1 MNPSDL
7 SLQDFKA
14 SPQFQAMGTDDKVR
28 AMSLYFSANEQK
40 LQNAGATSE
49 HWTTFAQ
56 LKRESLNEL
65 TPESL
70 KPVNMPTVTEP
81 EVGAMENFGNAF
93 YKGLASFAENIYF
106 QLIKDD
112 PVGAQTFRENMDR
125 MHPTRSGFSETLGTV
140 TSNVAPS
147 LLALATVP
155 LTGGASGAT
164 LAATLFQA
172 SAFSANAAGGALGQ
186 IREFERTT
194 GQDVGQFK
202 TATVMAGHALAEMVF
217 EGISFAG
224 AAKIAKV
231 GFLKLSDIAAGKLGQ
246 TLAAGSAEATQKG
259 LKETLESFAKTH
271 GAKFMREIG
280 GIATTEGATEFATQ
294 VAQNWATGFYN
305 KDVKLM
311 DGASQ
316 AAYLGALGG
325 TVMGPF
331 AMALGHASQQKLHKS
346 LVESDKKAIEFL
358 QKETPAAKID
368 YDENDRLTGTFAEV
382 IGANTEAAGMA
393 GIGVVPVRI
402 PDENA
407 FRGTTVGNTTFVNV
421 AHPDF
426 AGGNAEAMAQYIF
439 DHERW
444 HATFNKIPQT
454 REFLATVIKS
464 SPEFSAYN
472 IRMSEATA
480 RMYQNLGAEV
490 PTPAGLADIS
500 VDEVLADF
508 ATQYE
513 PTPEFQKAMRENAK
527 FKDLGFFFL
536 RRLKKA
542 NNALSRFRAKSEAML
557 ADPNMP
563 LDAARRAK
571 EVVGKIKN
579 VQQVQQ
585 ALVQTYTSA
594 LAQAAGVDVFSMM
607 QTGPEE
613 PNFDFFGEDRLYVEQ
628 AVNNP
633 RNLATMR
640 AHPGAS
646 QGFTMRAMT
655 DDISQVS
662 ATPFNRNNLQDGD
675 VIRTADGSV
684 AQVEEGRLVP
694 LKIVLPSE
702 TSYRLDDSAGFRI
715 EPDASIPIPEKLDVK
730 VLFPAGSREASMV
743 TDRVPIQRESQ
754 TTRPHS
760 GRRTPGSASTLRFSA
775 PEMRHVD
782 NTFELAVHAVVPDEE
797 VARRVD
803 LIRSRAPDLAGF
815 AKIIRDTEISNK
827 LDEVE
832 LTCALRTRFA
842 AELMDLQATKG
853 RKRGSKLAESGFDS
867 WTEVEAAVL
876 RNFSHLAARRHALG
890 FELRTL
896 QWAVALMTGDARY
909 EHEITKLLK
918 AAFAGQKLKVLNV
931 SADAFQQE
939 LRRSYAE
946 AKNNAAAR
954 ILERLQESADN
965 LAATMQGGF
974 ITPDEAITTLAQAAR
989 ILFVEQV
996 TGKKGRGYS
1005 IPQAVQPAMP
1015 DYPAPVK
1022 AKLIKLANE
1031 IAGADAAF
1039 RKKLITAKERGIR
1052 RSILRTSAFITELSA
1067 MRDVKAGAKADM
1079 TWKADPGMRFASPEQ
1094 EAAWRREV
1102 DEIAADPEG
1111 YLVRL
1116 TGGRSGVRMAKRLS
1130 GMGVDVDALERTLR
1144 NYSDLDGGPT
1154 DLLAARIIAQT
1165 GGITGDTKLSSLPAT
1180 AQQQVAQLIKDTPEL
1195 EALRTT
1201 LPPPNLA
1208 RAEAVILGPDE
1219 YRAALEAAFDKAAKA
1234 AGFEG
1239 GLDAFI
1245 EAHPEANEVIEQSF
1259 TDLPARVTVSRA
1271 TNEVL
1276 HDTLLSIRRL
1286 VKNLHEG
1293 EDTSIPVNLTQE
1305 VINVA
1310 AARGFEIEP
1319 ATAEGVAG
1327 IIENYL
1333 RKRIDDQV
1341 ALDGDVERQKQN
1353 KAISAARAYANKLI
1367 SVAEGRPVTGRSARD
1382 TLIWMLEKRGEFVGE
1397 AISQIQKF
1405 NRGQTLMGKNEP
1417 VAELAEA
1424 LGLPPESTKAD
1435 IEAHL
1440 TTQGIPQRFWSAAM
1454 DEFAEVYGINLR
1466 EVLYDATGDMKADLI
1481 ERFTDFIPDPHKADA
1496 ERAANVALDE
1506 RAKTLLRQW
1515 VSAIE
1520 GEKTPKERIGFY
1532 DKLARLSSIGALSG
1546 SGTLG
1551 AVADF
1556 VGIKNLTEAKLAELK
1571 AMVDEEARLMKIFKN
1586 PESVEVV
1593 KQNLN
1598 IQDFLTRAAI
1608 EQWNGNELI
1617 IEQLRKGFYGSALSG
1632 IGTVLGTNPLGSASR
1647 GLSVIVDELARRMTR
1662 AGGGIVGTAMK
1673 AAATGVRRVIA
1684 GDTSTVA
1691 ETPRMSNRDIMELLS
1706 VTFRAFAANGMDELT
1721 TTIKT
1726 GATPMREVREK
1737 YNELNTAE
1745 TKFSDFVD
1753 TPGLKG
1759 YVAAT
1764 DLISKYVG
1772 RAMKAGDAV
1781 FFSAM
1786 NEFGSAIEL
1795 WDDIRGADPTLSVEE
1810 TWNRIRDRMGVTEA
1824 GIPQDRYVRAANEML
1839 TEAYGAGKYNAT
1851 QVNVQATQLAREARD
1866 PKVKARGMA
1875 FGQETTY
1882 TQDFEPTSTLAM
1894 IRATLNK
1901 IKSKRTFTGIAA
1913 TFVVPFTNIATGM
1926 IDAMMDYHPATSWM
1940 GIRKAFAKSADA
1952 TLTADEKARWARI
1965 YETRVT
1971 RSILGATAVL
1981 GYFLLALLADDGD
1994 DDPTNDVFEVTGR
2007 GPSDPRARAQW
2018 LEAGN
2023 RPFKVRIG
2031 SFKIDYRVLPIM
2043 PVLYGLG
2050 AINDA
2055 KYEGD
2060 PQSALGMALSFGA
2073 SAGAAITDQSY
2084 ASSIADLLDLAK
2096 SYRANDAGW
2105 DKKAL
2110 DFFLNPVMTS
2120 VVPMAG
2126 GFRSIQ
2132 SAFNPEVEATITDT
2146 PGSKIYS
2153 SVLAKIPIAGDM
2165 LLPKKVNAL
2174 GSDVIGDAFYQKLP
2188 MVPSWGF
2195 ETDNQ
2200 LDEEIFNYVVK
2211 NRTALPMPLQG
2222 RTAVLPAES
2231 DLSFAER
2238 KKLEDKKG
2246 VFMTTEEYINFLRQ
2260 RGEFIRTYYSDNKA
2274 ELESL
2279 SREDADVA
2287 IRKIAEIASLEAK
2300 RTMLGLGPR
2309 RPGATAPKIT
2319 LRRTIREAI
2328 KKPDRPAE
2336 E

>member
-1 MNPSDL
+1 MI
-7 SLQDFKA
+7 
-14 SPQFQAMGTDDKVR
+14 
-28 AMSLYFSANEQK
+28 
-40 LQNAGATSE
+40 SE
-49 HWTTFAQ
+49 
-56 LKRESLNEL
+56 EE
-65 TPESL
+65 
-70 KPVNMPTVTEP
+70 VT
-81 EVGAMENFGNAF
+81 
-93 YKGLASFAENIYF
+93 
-106 QLIKDD
+106 
-112 PVGAQTFRENMDR
+112 
-125 MHPTRSGFSETLGTV
+125 
-140 TSNVAPS
+140 
-147 LLALATVP
+147 
-155 LTGGASGAT
+155 
-164 LAATLFQA
+164 
-172 SAFSANAAGGALGQ
+172 
-186 IREFERTT
+186 
-194 GQDVGQFK
+194 VGQ
-202 TATVMAGHALAEMVF
+202 
-217 EGISFAG
+217 
-224 AAKIAKV
+224 
-231 GFLKLSDIAAGKLGQ
+231 
-246 TLAAGSAEATQKG
+246 
-259 LKETLESFAKTH
+259 
-271 GAKFMREIG
+271 
-280 GIATTEGATEFATQ
+280 
-294 VAQNWATGFYN
+294 
-305 KDVKLM
+305 
-311 DGASQ
+311 
-316 AAYLGALGG
+316 
-325 TVMGPF
+325 P
-331 AMALGHASQQKLHKS
+331 
-346 LVESDKKAIEFL
+346 
-358 QKETPAAKID
+358 
-368 YDENDRLTGTFAEV
+368 
-382 IGANTEAAGMA
+382 
-393 GIGVVPVRI
+393 
-402 PDENA
+402 
-407 FRGTTVGNTTFVNV
+407 
-421 AHPDF
+421 
-426 AGGNAEAMAQYIF
+426 
-439 DHERW
+439 ER
-444 HATFNKIPQT
+444 
-454 REFLATVIKS
+454 
-464 SPEFSAYN
+464 
-472 IRMSEATA
+472 
-480 RMYQNLGAEV
+480 
-490 PTPAGLADIS
+490 
-500 VDEVLADF
+500 
-508 ATQYE
+508 
-513 PTPEFQKAMRENAK
+513 
-527 FKDLGFFFL
+527 
-536 RRLKKA
+536 
-542 NNALSRFRAKSEAML
+542 SRQM
-557 ADPNMP
+557 
-563 LDAARRAK
+563 
-571 EVVGKIKN
+571 
-579 VQQVQQ
+579 
-585 ALVQTYTSA
+585 
-594 LAQAAGVDVFSMM
+594 
-607 QTGPEE
+607 
-613 PNFDFFGEDRLYVEQ
+613 
-628 AVNNP
+628 
-633 RNLATMR
+633 
-640 AHPGAS
+640 
-646 QGFTMRAMT
+646 
-655 DDISQVS
+655 
-662 ATPFNRNNLQDGD
+662 
-675 VIRTADGSV
+675 
-684 AQVEEGRLVP
+684 
-694 LKIVLPSE
+694 
-702 TSYRLDDSAGFRI
+702 
-715 EPDASIPIPEKLDVK
+715 
-730 VLFPAGSREASMV
+730 
-743 TDRVPIQRESQ
+743 
-754 TTRPHS
+754 
-760 GRRTPGSASTLRFSA
+760 LRFSA
-775 PEMRHVD
+775 PEMRAVE
-782 NTFELAVHAVVPDEE
+782 NTFELAVHAVVPDAE

-803 LIRSRAPDLAGF
+803 LIRSRAPDLRGF
-815 AKIIRDTEISNK
+815 AKIISDTETSNT

-832 LTCALRTRFA
+832 LTSALRTRFA

-909 EHEITKLLK
+909 EHEISRLLK

-965 LAATMQGGF
+965 LAATMSAGY
-974 ITPDEAITTLAQAAR
+974 ITPDEAVTTLAQAAR

-1005 IPQAVQPAMP
+1005 IPQGVQPAMP

-1067 MRDVKAGAKADM
+1067 MRDVKKDAKADM
-1079 TWKADPGMRFASPEQ
+1079 TWKVDPGMRFASPE
-1094 EAAWRREV
+1094 EAAAWRAEV
-1102 DEIAADPEG
+1102 DVIAADPEG
-1111 YLVRL
+1111 YLLRL
-1116 TGGRSGVRMAKRLS
+1116 TRGRSGVQMAKRLS
-1130 GMGVDVDALERTLR
+1130 GMGVDVDALQRTLQ

-1165 GGITGDTKLSSLPAT
+1165 GGVTGETKLSSLPAT

-1195 EALRTT
+1195 EPLRVAA
-1201 LPPPNLA
+1201 PPPNLA

-1245 EAHPEANEVIEQSF
+1245 EAHPEASEVVEQTF
-1259 TDLPARVTVSRA
+1259 TILPARVTVTRA

-1305 VINVA
+1305 IINVA

-1341 ALDGDVERQKQN
+1341 ALDNDIERKKQN
-1353 KAISAARAYANKLI
+1353 QATSSARAYANKLI

-1424 LGLPPESTKAD
+1424 LGLPAGSTKAD

-1466 EVLYDATGDMKADLI
+1466 EVLYDATGDMRADLI
-1481 ERFTDFIPDPHKADA
+1481 ARFTDFIPDPHQADA
-1496 ERAANVALDE
+1496 ERAANAALDE

-1532 DKLARLSSIGALSG
+1532 DKLARLSSLGALSG

-1556 VGIKNLTEAKLAELK
+1556 VGIKNLTDEKLAELK

-1593 KQNLN
+1593 KQNMK
-1598 IQDFLTRAAI
+1598 IQDFLTRASI
-1608 EQWNGNELI
+1608 EQWGRQDII

-1632 IGTVLGTNPLGSASR
+1632 VGTVLGTNPIGSASR
-1647 GLSVIVDELARRMTR
+1647 GLSVIIDELTRRMAR
-1662 AGGGIVGTAMK
+1662 SGGGVVGSALK
-1673 AAATGVRRVIA
+1673 VAATGVRRVIA
-1684 GDTSTVA
+1684 GDTSASVDAPKMT
-1691 ETPRMSNRDIMELLS
+1691 TRDVLELLS
-1706 VTFRAFAANGMDELT
+1706 TTFRAFGKNSMDELT

-1753 TPGLKG
+1753 TPGLKK

-1764 DLISKYVG
+1764 DIISKYVG

-1824 GIPQDRYVRAANEML
+1824 GLPQDRYVRAANEML
-1839 TEAYGAGKYNAT
+1839 TEAYGAGMYNAT
-1851 QVNVQATQLAREARD
+1851 QVNVQAMQLAREARD
-1866 PKVKARGMA
+1866 PKVKARGMS

-1894 IRATLNK
+1894 LRSFLNK
-1901 IKSKRTFTGIAA
+1901 AKAKRSLSGIMT

-1926 IDAMMDYHPATSWM
+1926 VDAMMDYHPATSWI
-1940 GIRKAFAKSADA
+1940 GIRKAYAKSADIA
-1952 TLTADEKARWARI
+1952 LTADEKARWARV

-1971 RSILGATAVL
+1971 RSILGMTAIL
-1981 GYFLLALLADDGD
+1981 GYILLSYLADDGD
-1994 DDPTNDVFEVTGR
+1994 DDPTNDIFEVTGR

-2031 SFKIDYRVLPIM
+2031 SFKLDYRVLPIM
-2043 PVLYGLG
+2043 PILYGLG
-2050 AINDA
+2050 SINDA
-2055 KYEGD
+2055 KYEGEE
-2060 PQSALGMALSFGA
+2060 QSLLGMALSFGA
-2073 SAGAAITDQSY
+2073 STGAAITDQSY
-2084 ASSIADLLDLAK
+2084 ASSIADMLDLAK

-2110 DFFLNPVMTS
+2110 DFFLNPTMTAII
-2120 VVPMAG
+2120 PMAG

-2132 SAFNPEVEATITDT
+2132 SVFGPEVEATVTDT

-2153 SVLAKIPIAGDM
+2153 AILAKVPLAGDL

-2174 GSDVIGDAFYQKLP
+2174 GSNVIADTFYQKLP
-2188 MVPSWGF
+2188 VLPSWGF
-2195 ETDNQ
+2195 ETDNP

-2222 RTAVLPAES
+2222 RTAVLPAEA
-2231 DLSFAER
+2231 DLTFGER

-2260 RGEFIRTYYSDNKA
+2260 RGEYIRTYFTDNRT

-2279 SREDADVA
+2279 SEEDADVA

-2309 RPGATAPKIT
+2309 RPGATAPKIL